1 MLNPIEVTVYG
12 VVTDEQIKK
21 AVEDTDYI
29 DLYVEPDA
37 ESERVVVDPAKAHD
51 LAEYLVEI
59 NGGEFTTEQ
68 VQELAGRVAAE
79 ATAQA
84 PSIQDWLHFD
94 D

>member
-21 AVEDTDYI
+21 AIMDTDYI

-37 ESERVVVDPAKAHD
+37 ESERVVVDPAKAHQ

-68 VQELAGRVAAE
+68 IQEIAGRVEVE
-79 ATAQA
+79 AQSQA
-84 PSIQDWLHFD
+84 PALTDWIHED
-94 D
+94 Y